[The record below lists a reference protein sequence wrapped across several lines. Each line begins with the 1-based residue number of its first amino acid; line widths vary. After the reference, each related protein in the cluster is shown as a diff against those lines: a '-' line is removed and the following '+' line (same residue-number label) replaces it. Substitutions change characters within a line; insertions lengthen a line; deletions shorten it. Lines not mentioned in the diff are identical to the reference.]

1 MTEDS
6 TRYEVTIDPARSKLL
21 VSGMTLIGGGFV
33 LSGLMTSQ
41 PLLVLVAL
49 VAFSIALYNYPLL
62 REKDPLISANWNGID
77 IDALG
82 LVAWKYVDDLS
93 LSDDSNN
100 GRPSKAMC
108 LQLNGPLNDI
118 IQHNGDDNALR
129 NLQVRIWRH
138 EPPNSLLINLDTLK
152 GEPGDIFANVERI
165 RQQAFSQSS

>member
-1 MTEDS
+1 MTVDT

-33 LSGLMTSQ
+33 LSGLVTSQ

-62 REKDPLISANWNGID
+62 REKDPLISANWTGID

-82 LVAWKYVDDLS
+82 LVEWKYVDALS
-93 LSDDSNN
+93 LSNDSE
-100 GRPSKAMC
+100 GRRPSKAMC

-138 EPPNSLLINLDTLK
+138 EPPNSLFVNLGTLK
-152 GEPGDIFANVERI
+152 GDASEIFANVERI
-165 RQQAFSQSS
+165 RQQALSQST